1 VKAVIIDLPMIY
13 AGWLNEDS
21 TLNEV
26 EKNWKKPHLDG
37 LKLLCENPEEQF
49 AKKDPWIFPA
59 EMDVK

>member
-1 VKAVIIDLPMIY
+1 MIY